1 MVYAL
6 MLPLRYEPAFYTA
19 HLLVRRGVIGEPLLI
34 SAQKSYRWAPAPPGT
49 PTALSTAAP

>member
-1 MVYAL
+1 